1 MQLLHLLV
9 FFNSVSSLPLSMPG
23 AADKRSKTDRALK
36 GRRGGM
42 CALLKGDEEEK
53 GEREDGKERG
63 RERGRGFVPIRR

>member
-1 MQLLHLLV
+1 
-9 FFNSVSSLPLSMPG
+9 
-23 AADKRSKTDRALK
+23 
-36 GRRGGM
+36 M

>member
-53 GEREDGKERG
+53 GGGREDGSG
-63 RERGRGFVPIRR
+63 RGRGCVSIRR

>member
-53 GEREDGKERG
+53 GGGREDGS
-63 RERGRGFVPIRR
+63 ERGRGCVPIRR